1 MKNFSILA
9 LITVSI
15 AFTAC
20 HSNDK
25 SPNRQND
32 TSAAKGSGGPT
43 DSAKSSAPGNSATTP
58 NSSDTTSL
66 HGDTD
71 SAVHPVH

>member
-1 MKNFSILA
+1 MKKLFVLFFVTGLIL
-9 LITVSI
+9 SS
-15 AFTAC
+15 C
-20 HSNDK
+20 HSADK
-25 SPNRQND
+25 DNRQND
-32 TSAAKGSGGPT
+32 TSATKGHSGPA
-43 DSAKSSAPGNSATTP
+43 DSAKTSTTGDSTSIT